1 MELDELH
8 ERISKTEGR
17 VLRSLFEN
25 GLSGRNCQFIWG
37 IRYCEYL
44 YKKNDEGALKE
55 ILKMSYNLYEGN
67 IKASE
72 FNEEIKSNLTEI
84 LKEII
89 QSKDKNVINIASNL
103 IREFTQ

>member
-1 MELDELH
+1 
-8 ERISKTEGR
+8 
-17 VLRSLFEN
+17 
-25 GLSGRNCQFIWG
+25 
-37 IRYCEYL
+37 
-44 YKKNDEGALKE
+44 
-55 ILKMSYNLYEGN
+55 MSYNLYEGN